1 MLKHDLTKN
10 DVRKADTQDDLSRIY
25 TAFAWFGMSTL
36 SKDGAT
42 ALDAMKGIV
51 EKKEAQTWSYW
62 IQVFNMGFSAFY
74 SLFRE
79 RAYNV
84 LLFVT
89 SYHPASRSRSRCR

>member
-1 MLKHDLTKN
+1 MLKHDLTMN
-10 DVRKADTQDDLSRIY
+10 GERGADTQDDISRIY

-36 SKDGAT
+36 SSDGAT

-51 EKKEAQTWSYW
+51 KKKEAQTWSYW
-62 IQVFNMGFSAFY
+62 IQGFNMGFSAFY
-74 SLFRE
+74 SLSRE

-89 SYHPASRSRSRCR
+89 SYHPASGFRCR

>member
-10 DVRKADTQDDLSRIY
+10 GERAGTQDDISRIY

-51 EKKEAQTWSYW
+51 KKEAQTWSYW
-62 IQVFNMGFSAFY
+62 IHGFNMGFSAFY
-74 SLFRE
+74 SLSRE

-89 SYHPASRSRSRCR
+89 SYHPASRSRCR